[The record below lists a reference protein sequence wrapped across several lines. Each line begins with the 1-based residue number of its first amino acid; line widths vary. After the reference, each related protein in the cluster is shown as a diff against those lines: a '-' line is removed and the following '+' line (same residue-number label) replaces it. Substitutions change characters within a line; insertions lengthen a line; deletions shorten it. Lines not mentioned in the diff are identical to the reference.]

1 MIFFGKNKF
10 GTRYTKLICTSQE
23 FRETYS
29 LEIENYV
36 NLVISYL
43 GLNLVLITRNINDIN
58 VVNIIQMTMALSSIP
73 GIPTEDENVSE
84 QFIVFWEDFTE
95 TYIDDAEE
103 MKPQF
108 TADQDQA
115 NFIAKRNEILL
126 EVSRIF
132 SRKCSIIL
140 QRLKSFDCIGILWQN
155 CLVHFTH

>member
-1 MIFFGKNKF
+1 
-10 GTRYTKLICTSQE
+10 
-23 FRETYS
+23 
-29 LEIENYV
+29 
-36 NLVISYL
+36 
-43 GLNLVLITRNINDIN
+43 
-58 VVNIIQMTMALSSIP
+58 MTMALSSIP

>member
-1 MIFFGKNKF
+1 M
-10 GTRYTKLICTSQE
+10 
-23 FRETYS
+23 
-29 LEIENYV
+29 

-140 QRLKSFDCIGILWQN
+140 QRLKSFDCIEFCGRIVWFTLLIN
-155 CLVHFTH
+155 GRFLVFEYL

>member
-1 MIFFGKNKF
+1 M
-10 GTRYTKLICTSQE
+10 
-23 FRETYS
+23 
-29 LEIENYV
+29 EIENYV

-73 GIPTEDENVSE
+73 GIPTETRMLVSSLLC
-84 QFIVFWEDFTE
+84 FGRDFTE

-132 SRKCSIIL
+132 QESALLSCS
-140 QRLKSFDCIGILWQN
+140 D
-155 CLVHFTH
+155 

>member
-1 MIFFGKNKF
+1 
-10 GTRYTKLICTSQE
+10 
-23 FRETYS
+23 
-29 LEIENYV
+29 
-36 NLVISYL
+36 
-43 GLNLVLITRNINDIN
+43 
-58 VVNIIQMTMALSSIP
+58 MALSSIP
-73 GIPTEDENVSE
+73 GIPMEDENVSE

-132 SRKCSIIL
+132 FKKVL
-140 QRLKSFDCIGILWQN
+140 YYPAATKEFRLYRNSVAEL
-155 CLVHFTH
+155 LVHFTH